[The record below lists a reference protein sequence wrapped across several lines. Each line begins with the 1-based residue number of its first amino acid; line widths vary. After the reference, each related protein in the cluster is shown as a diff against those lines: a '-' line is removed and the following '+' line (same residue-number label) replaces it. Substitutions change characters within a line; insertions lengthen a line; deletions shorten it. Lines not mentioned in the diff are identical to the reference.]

1 MGNGKHINLCSNRSK
16 EILNQYN
23 ISVPDNFVFSK
34 ANVVIG
40 TNGCGKTRFLR
51 AVRDI
56 YRKNHKHKVMYGYF
70 PNLSSN
76 KNSVTKSSELPPFT
90 LYESLQNSELEF
102 DDFLKEIERQN
113 EDFIPQLLTYQSRL
127 QKERGEI
134 ALDTLITVFSSLSD
148 KEIFV
153 DNSKVFIKDRMDRTL
168 SLKEAILDF
177 SPGELMIF
185 YISVFLSLQKNSGQK
200 SVIILDE
207 PECHLHPKALLK
219 FIQILKESDYFSSIW
234 IATHSLFLVPEFEF
248 KELVYIDNSS
258 VIPRRSTIYKNIF
271 TDLLGEDIIK
281 TTQFLASLSQWEY
294 CQYMA
299 ECFLDPD
306 VIDTINPKDEQVLL
320 FLKFLESHPTLKVL
334 DFGGGSARLGLSLL
348 ESENYLSDKIKYEIY
363 DPNPEYKGKKFR
375 IYRSVDKIEEKYDCI
390 VMMNVLHEI
399 EPSEWKSIFMDIHS
413 LLNDG
418 GYLLFVET
426 AVLNKGEMPTKEGFL
441 VLNNSE
447 LQTLFSSISP
457 FTPLK
462 LKEKQKSICVPI
474 PKDFLKRVSR
484 KSINDSIEV
493 LESQTYEKLKAERSK
508 ANFQTSRYYA
518 FLTQQYL
525 NAKLYVESTTKK
537 TSKRKTQISAKPGI
551 DQIMESI
558 LMNVSTIKFARKLRG
573 YLDNK
578 VRVNSNTLVLYQLIC
593 ESLDNFILGEP
604 VTNIALNACWSNVLQ
619 LEKVHEP
626 KETTVLFLLCLYIMG
641 DRKSGNRINSNYLL
655 YIERILHEILS

>member
-1 MGNGKHINLCSNRSK
+1 MGNGKYINLCTNRSK
-16 EILNQYN
+16 EILNQYD

-34 ANVVIG
+34 ANVIIG

-76 KNSVTKSSELPPFT
+76 KNSVTKRSELPPFT

-168 SLKEAILDF
+168 SLKEAIFDF

-558 LMNVSTIKFARKLRG
+558 LMNLSTIKFARKLRG